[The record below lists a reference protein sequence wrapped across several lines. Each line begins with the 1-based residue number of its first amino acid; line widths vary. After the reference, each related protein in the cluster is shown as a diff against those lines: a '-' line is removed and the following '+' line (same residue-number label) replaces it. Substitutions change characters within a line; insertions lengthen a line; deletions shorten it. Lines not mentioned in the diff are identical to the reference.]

1 MERSPGYRMKI
12 AALAL
17 AVIVLAIAS
26 LLFGSADV
34 SVKDLMGLLSDNDDA
49 VLGTIVFD
57 IRLPRTLLALLVG
70 AGVSASGAAI
80 QGLFRNPLAD
90 PALIGVSAGAAL
102 FAAIYVVL
110 DGSQGSSLIGMTGN
124 AFLRGLLTTW
134 VVLVVGAG
142 WWVIDNAVG
151 WHRD

>member
-1 MERSPGYRMKI
+1 MERPPGHHMKI

-17 AVIVLAIAS
+17 MVGVLAIAS

-34 SVKDLMGLLSDNDDA
+34 SFRDLLGLLSDDNDA
-49 VLGTIVFD
+49 PGLKTIVLD
-57 IRLPRTLLALLVG
+57 IRLPRTILALLVG

-80 QGLFRNPLAD
+80 QGMFRNPLAD

-110 DGSQGSSLIGMTGN
+110 DGSQGLSMIGMTGH
-124 AFLRGLLTTW
+124 A
-134 VVLVVGAG
+134 
-142 WWVIDNAVG
+142 D
-151 WHRD
+151 H